1 MAPAPDPASRSPLE
15 ALGSVARLGSV
26 PASAPTPPAATV
38 PEVPREAPAVL
49 HPADRR
55 GYTPPPPPPRA
66 SVVPAHHHMAIGEL
80 DQTLFDCPSCR
91 RPLALGTRRCPGCG
105 IRLIRSI
112 PLTKAVTFVV
122 VGVLVGTI
130 VGVGS
135 SLVATAL
142 GGGAA
147 VVPIAAASQG
157 PGASASASVGTGRS
171 PAATPGA
178 TSNPSTGPVVET
190 IPTAARAALGQALEM
205 NARLGAAD
213 AELRAVLAAK
223 SFDATAAAQA
233 MRTISA
239 DMVFAEGV
247 ATRVSGWTGSAD
259 VGAQLGTFYASV
271 HETAGAALLNS
282 VRNVTAYRSATRTMV
297 QLLAQRASLDASIHA
312 LASAAGVSL
321 PEPTAP

>member
-1 MAPAPDPASRSPLE
+1 
-15 ALGSVARLGSV
+15 
-26 PASAPTPPAATV
+26 
-38 PEVPREAPAVL
+38 
-49 HPADRR
+49 
-55 GYTPPPPPPRA
+55 
-66 SVVPAHHHMAIGEL
+66 VVPAHHQIAIGEIN
-80 DQTLFDCPSCR
+80 QTLFDCPSCR

-142 GGGAA
+142 SGGAA
-147 VVPIAAASQG
+147 AGPVAAASQG
-157 PGASASASVGTGRS
+157 PGASASALTGTGGS
-171 PAATPGA
+171 PAPTAGA

-223 SFDATAAAQA
+223 RFDATAAAQA
-233 MRTISA
+233 MRAISA

-247 ATRVSGWTGSAD
+247 ATRVSGWSGSAD
-259 VGAQLGTFYASV
+259 VGAQLGTFYATA

-282 VRNVTAYRSATRTMV
+282 VKNVTAYRSAARSMV
-297 QLLAQRASLDASIHA
+297 QLLAQRTALDESIRA
-312 LASAAGVSL
+312 LASDAGVSL
-321 PEPTAP
+321 PEPSTAP